1 LFICEKISGMDSN
14 IVVKQMQAI
23 MRFLMSLFYVGA
35 GIFLLFF
42 ADNFQID
49 KALRNIIGGAFL
61 FYGIYRIYTSFVTLF
76 KLFFR
81 KDEDED

>member
-1 LFICEKISGMDSN
+1 MFICEKISGMDSN

>member
-1 LFICEKISGMDSN
+1 MFICEKISGMDSN

-81 KDEDED
+81 KDEDEE

>member
-1 LFICEKISGMDSN
+1 MDSN

-81 KDEDED
+81 KDEDEE

>member
-1 LFICEKISGMDSN
+1 MFIYEKYSGMDSN

-49 KALRNIIGGAFL
+49 KALRNIVGGAFL

-81 KDEDED
+81 RDEGED

>member
-1 LFICEKISGMDSN
+1 MDSN

>member
-1 LFICEKISGMDSN
+1 MFICEKFSGMDSN

-81 KDEDED
+81 KDEDEE

>member
-1 LFICEKISGMDSN
+1 MDSN
-14 IVVKQMQAI
+14 IVVKQVQAVI
-23 MRFLMSLFYVGA
+23 RFMMSLFYVGA

-49 KALRNIIGGAFL
+49 RALRNIIGGAFL
-61 FYGIYRIYTSFVTLF
+61 FYGIFRVYTSVVSLY

-81 KDEDED
+81 RDEDEY

>member
-1 LFICEKISGMDSN
+1 MFICEKFFGMDSN

-61 FYGIYRIYTSFVTLF
+61 FYGVYRIYTSFVTLF

>member
-1 LFICEKISGMDSN
+1 MDSN

-23 MRFLMSLFYVGA
+23 MRFLMSLFYIGT

-49 KALRNIIGGAFL
+49 KALRNIVGAAFL
-61 FYGIYRIYTSFVTLF
+61 FYGIYRIYTSFITLF

-81 KDEDED
+81 RDEGED

>member
-1 LFICEKISGMDSN
+1 MASN

-23 MRFLMSLFYVGA
+23 MRFLMSLFYIGA

-61 FYGIYRIYTSFVTLF
+61 FYGVYRIYTSFVTLF

>member
-81 KDEDED
+81 KDEDEE

>member
-1 LFICEKISGMDSN
+1 MDSN

-49 KALRNIIGGAFL
+49 KALRNIVGGAFL